1 MPESP
6 FGRTDEGFEDYR
18 GITLAE
24 AVRYLSIER
33 VDLSDAV
40 FKDGASI
47 NESEAKG
54 GKFERM
60 DMRNVFV
67 RRKFDSCS
75 FVGAKLNGARLG
87 GEFIGCDFSR
97 SNLSKSFATNCKF
110 VDCKFAG
117 ANLSGIYFI
126 SCVFDG
132 CDFTGV
138 KILSGSVARSRFV
151 GGVPPGAAARL
162 YHGWG
167 RDSLGQCAYGACALF
182 VASLT
187 GYGDDTCF
195 DESRKRRKLRP
206 HSFARA
212 FRPQRHQ

>member
-1 MPESP
+1 MQAKDARARWQAEQLQLAGRRLLDAAKSMRMGAMPASP
-6 FGRTDEGFEDYR
+6 FGLTDEGFEDYR

-54 GKFERM
+54 CKFERM

-97 SNLSKSFATNCKF
+97 SNLSRSLATDCKF

-117 ANLSGIYFI
+117 ANLSGIHFI
-126 SCVFDG
+126 SCVFEG

-138 KILSGSVARSRFV
+138 KALSGSVARSRFV
-151 GGVPPGAAARL
+151 GGV
-162 YHGWG
+162 
-167 RDSLGQCAYGACALF
+167 ALAQLQGCITDG
-182 VASLT
+182 VVI
-187 GYGDDTCF
+187 
-195 DESRKRRKLRP
+195 R
-206 HSFARA
+206 
-212 FRPQRHQ
+212 

>member
-1 MPESP
+1 MGAMPESP
-6 FGRTDEGFEDYR
+6 FGLTDEGFEDYR

-33 VDLSDAV
+33 VDLSDAL

-47 NESEAKG
+47 NESEATRC
-54 GKFERM
+54 KFERM

-97 SNLSKSFATNCKF
+97 SNLSRSFATDCKF
-110 VDCKFAG
+110 VDCKFVG
-117 ANLSGIYFI
+117 ANLSGIHFI
-126 SCVFDG
+126 SCVFEG

-138 KILSGSVARSRFV
+138 KTLSGSVARSRFV
-151 GGVPPGAAARL
+151 GGV
-162 YHGWG
+162 
-167 RDSLGQCAYGACALF
+167 ALAQLQGCITDG
-182 VASLT
+182 VVI
-187 GYGDDTCF
+187 
-195 DESRKRRKLRP
+195 R
-206 HSFARA
+206 
-212 FRPQRHQ
+212 

>member
-1 MPESP
+1 MQAKDARARWQAEQLQLAGRHLLDAAKSMRMGPMPESP

-54 GKFERM
+54 CKFERI

-87 GEFIGCDFSR
+87 GEFSGCDFSR
-97 SNLSKSFATNCKF
+97 SNLSRSFATDCKF

-117 ANLSGIYFI
+117 ANLSGIHFI
-126 SCVFDG
+126 SCVFDE

-138 KILSGSVARSRFV
+138 KVMSGSVARSRFV
-151 GGVPPGAAARL
+151 SGV
-162 YHGWG
+162 
-167 RDSLGQCAYGACALF
+167 SLEQLQGCITDG
-182 VASLT
+182 VVI
-187 GYGDDTCF
+187 
-195 DESRKRRKLRP
+195 R
-206 HSFARA
+206 
-212 FRPQRHQ
+212 

>member
-1 MPESP
+1 LAGRHLLDAAKSMRMGPMPESP

-54 GKFERM
+54 CKFERI

-67 RRKFDSCS
+67 RRKFDSCG

-97 SNLSKSFATNCKF
+97 SNLSRSFATDCKF

-117 ANLSGIYFI
+117 ANLSGIHFI

-138 KILSGSVARSRFV
+138 KVMSGSVARSRFV
-151 GGVPPGAAARL
+151 GGI
-162 YHGWG
+162 
-167 RDSLGQCAYGACALF
+167 ALEQLQGCITDG
-182 VASLT
+182 VVI
-187 GYGDDTCF
+187 
-195 DESRKRRKLRP
+195 R
-206 HSFARA
+206 
-212 FRPQRHQ
+212 

>member
-1 MPESP
+1 MQAKDARARWQAEQLQLAGRHLLDAAKSMRMGAMPASP
-6 FGRTDEGFEDYR
+6 FGLTDEGFEDYR

-54 GKFERM
+54 CKFERM

-97 SNLSKSFATNCKF
+97 SNLSRSFATDCKF
-110 VDCKFAG
+110 VDCKFVG
-117 ANLSGIYFI
+117 ANLSGIHFI
-126 SCVFDG
+126 SCVFEG

-138 KILSGSVARSRFV
+138 KTLSGSVARSRFV
-151 GGVPPGAAARL
+151 GGV
-162 YHGWG
+162 
-167 RDSLGQCAYGACALF
+167 ALAQLQGCITDG
-182 VASLT
+182 VVI
-187 GYGDDTCF
+187 
-195 DESRKRRKLRP
+195 R
-206 HSFARA
+206 
-212 FRPQRHQ
+212 

>member
-1 MPESP
+1 MQAKDARARWQAEQLQLAGRRLLDAAKSMRMGAMPASP
-6 FGRTDEGFEDYR
+6 FGLTDEGFEDYR

-54 GKFERM
+54 CKFERM

-97 SNLSKSFATNCKF
+97 SNLSRSFATDCKF
-110 VDCKFAG
+110 VDCKFVG
-117 ANLSGIYFI
+117 ANLSGIHFI
-126 SCVFDG
+126 SCVFEG

-138 KILSGSVARSRFV
+138 KTLSGSVARSRFV
-151 GGVPPGAAARL
+151 GGV
-162 YHGWG
+162 
-167 RDSLGQCAYGACALF
+167 ALAQLQGCITDG
-182 VASLT
+182 VVI
-187 GYGDDTCF
+187 
-195 DESRKRRKLRP
+195 R
-206 HSFARA
+206 
-212 FRPQRHQ
+212 

>member
-1 MPESP
+1 MQAKDARARWQAEQLQLAGRRLLDAAKSMKMDAMPESP
-6 FGRTDEGFEDYR
+6 FGLTDEGFEDYR

-47 NESEAKG
+47 NESEATRC
-54 GKFERM
+54 KFERM

-97 SNLSKSFATNCKF
+97 SNLSRSFATDCKF
-110 VDCKFAG
+110 VDCKFVG
-117 ANLSGIYFI
+117 ANLSGIHFI
-126 SCVFDG
+126 SCVFEG

-138 KILSGSVARSRFV
+138 KALSGSVARSRFV
-151 GGVPPGAAARL
+151 GGV
-162 YHGWG
+162 
-167 RDSLGQCAYGACALF
+167 ALAQLQGCITDGG
-182 VASLT
+182 VI
-187 GYGDDTCF
+187 
-195 DESRKRRKLRP
+195 R
-206 HSFARA
+206 
-212 FRPQRHQ
+212 

>member
-1 MPESP
+1 MQAKDARARWQAEQLQLAGRRLLDAAKSMKMDAMPESP
-6 FGRTDEGFEDYR
+6 FGLTDEGFEDYR

-47 NESEAKG
+47 NESEATRC
-54 GKFERM
+54 KFERM

-97 SNLSKSFATNCKF
+97 SNLSRSFATDCKF

-117 ANLSGIYFI
+117 ANLSGIHFI
-126 SCVFDG
+126 SCVFEG

-138 KILSGSVARSRFV
+138 KALSGSVARSRFV
-151 GGVPPGAAARL
+151 GGVALARL
-162 YHGWG
+162 QGCITDG
-167 RDSLGQCAYGACALF
+167 VVIR
-182 VASLT
+182 
-187 GYGDDTCF
+187 
-195 DESRKRRKLRP
+195 
-206 HSFARA
+206 
-212 FRPQRHQ
+212 

>member
-1 MPESP
+1 MQAKDARARWQAEQLQLAGRHLLDAAKSMRMEAMPASP
-6 FGRTDEGFEDYR
+6 FGLTDEGFEDYR

-54 GKFERM
+54 CKFERM

-97 SNLSKSFATNCKF
+97 SNLSRSFATDCKF

-117 ANLSGIYFI
+117 ANLSGIHFI
-126 SCVFDG
+126 SCVFEG

-138 KILSGSVARSRFV
+138 KALSGSVARSRFV
-151 GGVPPGAAARL
+151 GGV
-162 YHGWG
+162 
-167 RDSLGQCAYGACALF
+167 ALAQLQGCITDG
-182 VASLT
+182 VVI
-187 GYGDDTCF
+187 
-195 DESRKRRKLRP
+195 R
-206 HSFARA
+206 
-212 FRPQRHQ
+212 

>member
-1 MPESP
+1 MQAKDARARWQAEQLQLAGRHLLDAAKSMRMEAMPASP
-6 FGRTDEGFEDYR
+6 FGLTDEGFEDYR

-54 GKFERM
+54 CKFERM

-97 SNLSKSFATNCKF
+97 SNLSRSFATDCKF
-110 VDCKFAG
+110 VDCKFVG
-117 ANLSGIYFI
+117 ANLSGIHFI
-126 SCVFDG
+126 SCVFEG

-138 KILSGSVARSRFV
+138 KTLSGSVARSRFV
-151 GGVPPGAAARL
+151 GGV
-162 YHGWG
+162 
-167 RDSLGQCAYGACALF
+167 ALAQLQGCITDG
-182 VASLT
+182 VVI
-187 GYGDDTCF
+187 
-195 DESRKRRKLRP
+195 R
-206 HSFARA
+206 
-212 FRPQRHQ
+212 

>member
-1 MPESP
+1 MQAKDARARWQAEQLQLAGRRLLDAAKSMRMGAMPASP
-6 FGRTDEGFEDYR
+6 FGLTDEGFEDYR

-54 GKFERM
+54 CKFERM

-87 GEFIGCDFSR
+87 GEFIGCDFSH
-97 SNLSKSFATNCKF
+97 SNLSRSFATDCKF

-117 ANLSGIYFI
+117 ANLSGIHFI
-126 SCVFDG
+126 SCVFEG

-138 KILSGSVARSRFV
+138 KALSGSVARSRFV
-151 GGVPPGAAARL
+151 GGV
-162 YHGWG
+162 
-167 RDSLGQCAYGACALF
+167 AL
-182 VASLT
+182 AQLQGCIT
-187 GYGDDTCF
+187 
-195 DESRKRRKLRP
+195 DEIVIR
-206 HSFARA
+206 
-212 FRPQRHQ
+212 

>member
-1 MPESP
+1 MQAKDARARWQAEQLQLAGRRILDAAKSMRMGAMPESP
-6 FGRTDEGFEDYR
+6 FGLTDEGFEDYR

-54 GKFERM
+54 CKFERM

-97 SNLSKSFATNCKF
+97 SNLSRSFATDCKF

-117 ANLSGIYFI
+117 ANLSGIHFI
-126 SCVFDG
+126 SCVFEG

-138 KILSGSVARSRFV
+138 KALSGSVARSRFV
-151 GGVPPGAAARL
+151 GGV
-162 YHGWG
+162 
-167 RDSLGQCAYGACALF
+167 ALAQLQGCITDG
-182 VASLT
+182 VVI
-187 GYGDDTCF
+187 
-195 DESRKRRKLRP
+195 R
-206 HSFARA
+206 
-212 FRPQRHQ
+212 

>member
-1 MPESP
+1 MQAKDARGRWQAEHLRSVGRRLSDAAKSMRMGAMPESP
-6 FGRTDEGFEDYR
+6 FGLTDEDFEDYR
-18 GITLAE
+18 GTTLAE

-33 VDLSDAV
+33 VDLSDAL

-54 GKFERM
+54 CKFERI

-75 FVGAKLNGARLG
+75 FVSAKLNGARLG

-97 SNLSKSFATNCKF
+97 SNLSKSFATDCRF
-110 VDCKFAG
+110 VNCKFAG
-117 ANLSGIYFI
+117 ANLSGIHFI

-138 KILSGSVARSRFV
+138 KVMSGSVAKSRFV
-151 GGVPPGAAARL
+151 GGAAPEQLQGCITDGVVICPA
-162 YHGWG
+162 
-167 RDSLGQCAYGACALF
+167 
-182 VASLT
+182 
-187 GYGDDTCF
+187 
-195 DESRKRRKLRP
+195 
-206 HSFARA
+206 
-212 FRPQRHQ
+212 

>member
-1 MPESP
+1 MQEKDARARWQAEQLQLAGRRLLDAAKSMRMGAMPASP
-6 FGRTDEGFEDYR
+6 FGLTDEGFEDYR

-54 GKFERM
+54 CKFERM

-97 SNLSKSFATNCKF
+97 SNLSRSFATDCKF
-110 VDCKFAG
+110 VDCKFVG
-117 ANLSGIYFI
+117 ANLSGIHFI
-126 SCVFDG
+126 SCVFEG

-138 KILSGSVARSRFV
+138 KALSGSVARSRFV
-151 GGVPPGAAARL
+151 GGV
-162 YHGWG
+162 
-167 RDSLGQCAYGACALF
+167 ALAQLQGCITDG
-182 VASLT
+182 VVI
-187 GYGDDTCF
+187 
-195 DESRKRRKLRP
+195 R
-206 HSFARA
+206 
-212 FRPQRHQ
+212 